1 MFNPKKTNKMNENKQ
16 EQKEREFKRKAL
28 GVIDNEK
35 EMQLLQGPFKPNRAL
50 LESPFAYPF
59 MVPSF
64 CKKCGDHAVLTHRG
78 VLLLEVLIELK
89 GMEEVIP
96 EDLSGYFVELE
107 ICPNCNPENESM
119 FFCFRKIEEV
129 SD

>member
-1 MFNPKKTNKMNENKQ
+1 MFNPKKSNKMDKK
-16 EQKEREFKRKAL
+16 EQEFKKKAL
-28 GVIDNEK
+28 GVVDAEK
-35 EMQLLQGPFKPNRAL
+35 ELQLLQGPFKPNRAL
-50 LESPFAYPF
+50 LETPFAYPF

-96 EDLSGYFVELE
+96 EDLSGYYVELE

-119 FFCFRKIEEV
+119 FFRFRKIEEV